1 MTCTPNCCVTKFS
14 FMCLENPQNTHTH
27 TLTLSSWGTS
37 FKSQLVV
44 IRPSRPHTMEMD
56 QCQQLTPMKQQEG
69 AIACHRLIGWSA
81 TFGDSSEACLSC
93 QKTRKDKPKTQ
104 SQKVTNQ
111 KPKPTSATSQCQI
124 KKLFRRGSKRGTL
137 HSGWNLH
144 AATCTLLWQACCH
157 HAVPSLKTLATCPEL
172 LRPFVLQMDLHSDSV
187 GVRQV
192 LLHLLSQLPPNRHP
206 RHLQKQGWFC
216 LLLLN
221 GKLTLFSE
229 KRQVG
234 SFEDS
239 M

>member
-1 MTCTPNCCVTKFS
+1 MGNVHFE
-14 FMCLENPQNTHTH
+14 LL
-27 TLTLSSWGTS
+27 LTSKKNGNGSMPG
-37 FKSQLVV
+37 
-44 IRPSRPHTMEMD
+44 IDAHEAARR
-56 QCQQLTPMKQQEG
+56 
-69 AIACHRLIGWSA
+69 RLIGWSA
-81 TFGDSSEACLSC
+81 TFGDFCEACLSC
-93 QKTRKDKPKTQ
+93 QKTIKDKPQIQKAK
-104 SQKVTNQ
+104 KVTNQ

-144 AATCTLLWQACCH
+144 VATCTLLWQACCH

-172 LRPFVLQMDLHSDSV
+172 LRTFVLQMDLHSDSV